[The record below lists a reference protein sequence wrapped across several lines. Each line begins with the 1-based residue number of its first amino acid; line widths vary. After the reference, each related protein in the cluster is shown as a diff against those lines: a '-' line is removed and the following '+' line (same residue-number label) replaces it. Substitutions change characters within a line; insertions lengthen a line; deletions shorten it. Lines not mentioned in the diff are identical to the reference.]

1 MTSRHGKTALF
12 IDGANLYA
20 TSRALGFRLDFKRLL
35 AEYQGMGRLVRAF
48 YYTAVAEDDEF
59 VSIKPLLDWLD
70 YNGYAVVTK
79 PMKVFVNARGDRKF
93 KGNIDIELAVD
104 AMEIARSVDQIMLF
118 SGDGSFCPLVAALQR
133 RGVRVSVVSTMSC
146 NPPMA
151 ASELRRQADVFYDL
165 RDLKSK
171 VSHDQSL

>member
-20 TSRALGFRLDFKRLL
+20 TSRALGFKLDFKRLL
-35 AEYQGMGRLVRAF
+35 AEYQGMGYLVRAF
-48 YYTAVAEDDEF
+48 YYTAFAEGDEF

-70 YNGYAVVTK
+70 YNGYSVVTK
-79 PMKVFVNARGDRKF
+79 PVKEVVNTRGYKF
-93 KGNIDIELAVD
+93 KGNIDVELAVD
-104 AMEIARSVDQIMLF
+104 AMEIARSVDQIILF

-133 RGVRVSVVSTMSC
+133 RGVRVSVVSSMLCT
-146 NPPMA
+146 PPMV

-171 VSHDQSL
+171 VSHEQSL